1 MLLGLILFWHIYVP
15 FHELL
20 HVVGC
25 LLCGGE
31 VESLNL
37 KPQYGGLILHKLF
50 PFVIPESD
58 YAGQLTGFTTPN
70 SWAYAS
76 VDLFPYSLSFFG
88 ITLIEYCRRKKMAFL
103 LGLGIILT
111 FVPFMSVP
119 GDYYEAVSLAT
130 SKVGE
135 AIHPS
140 LPPVFLVSDDL
151 FRFIEQLW
159 EAGNLDWMVG
169 ILIFLGLMLA
179 VYLAF
184 LTFAFQVWIS
194 NLFFGHD

>member
-1 MLLGLILFWHIYVP
+1 
-15 FHELL
+15 
-20 HVVGC
+20 
-25 LLCGGE
+25 
-31 VESLNL
+31 
-37 KPQYGGLILHKLF
+37 
-50 PFVIPESD
+50 
-58 YAGQLTGFTTPN
+58 
-70 SWAYAS
+70 
-76 VDLFPYSLSFFG
+76 
-88 ITLIEYCRRKKMAFL
+88 
-103 LGLGIILT
+103 
-111 FVPFMSVP
+111 
-119 GDYYEAVSLAT
+119 
-130 SKVGE
+130 VGE